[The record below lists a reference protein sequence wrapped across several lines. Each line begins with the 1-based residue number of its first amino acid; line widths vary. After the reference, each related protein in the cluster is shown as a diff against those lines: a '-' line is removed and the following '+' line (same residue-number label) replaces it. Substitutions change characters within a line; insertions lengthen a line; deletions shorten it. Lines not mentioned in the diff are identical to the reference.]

1 MALSYLK
8 GAKSR
13 LESGRRA
20 FDANEFPYVIRQS
33 QECVELCLKS
43 ALRFVGIEPPKWHDV
58 GFILKRECDR
68 FPEWFKKGI
77 EKLAFIS
84 KRMRREREPS
94 MYGDEDL
101 SLTPDELY
109 SEYDARVS
117 LEDAE
122 FVYKKC
128 EELMK

>member
-1 MALSYLK
+1 MNK
-8 GAKSR
+8 
-13 LESGRRA
+13 
-20 FDANEFPYVIRQS
+20 
-33 QECVELCLKS
+33 
-43 ALRFVGIEPPKWHDV
+43 
-58 GFILKRECDR
+58 
-68 FPEWFKKGI
+68 
-77 EKLAFIS
+77 FIS